1 MPTSNARGTSRAERV
16 RREGIK
22 LIALIAL
29 TVASFFITRAVAEHV
44 RIENRKDAGTWHAQ
58 GDRAFAAG
66 DVDRAVDA
74 YRHALLRDRGNQAYA
89 LSLATALQRE
99 NQLAAAER
107 ILLGLREQSP
117 DNPNI
122 NLQLARIDARRGDEP
137 SAIRYY
143 SNALYGAW
151 SDPEGPRRTR
161 SELITFLLGHGQRE
175 RAVSEIIAARAN
187 APDTAAAHTQLGE
200 WLMQAGEARPAREEF
215 ERAMRHAPN
224 DPRALTGA
232 GDAAFTSGDYGTAAK
247 YLSRVPSLDPR
258 LQNMRDVASLVVT
271 RDPLA
276 PRLGPGERRRR
287 LVVDLN
293 DVRRRLDT
301 CMVQP
306 SPIASAPLPRAL
318 DQDAIED
325 AIEQIS
331 RAEDLIARSCGETTS
346 LDRALALIAG
356 RHTGE
361 PG

>member
-1 MPTSNARGTSRAERV
+1 MPTLDAKNTSRAERV

-29 TVASFFITRAVAEHV
+29 TVASFFTTRAVAEHV
-44 RIENRKDAGTWHAQ
+44 RVEHRKDAATWHTE

-66 DVDRAVDA
+66 DLDRAIDA

-89 LSLATALQRE
+89 LSLAAALQRE

-117 DNPNI
+117 ENPNI
-122 NLQLARIDARRGDEP
+122 NLQLARIDARRGDEA

-151 SDPEGPRRTR
+151 TDPEGPRRAR
-161 SELITFLLGHGQRE
+161 SELIAFLLGHGQRE

-187 APDTAAAHTQLGE
+187 APETAAAHVQLGE
-200 WLMQAGEARPAREEF
+200 WLMQAGESRQALEEF
-215 ERAMRHAPN
+215 ERAVRVSPT
-224 DPRALTGA
+224 DSRALGGA
-232 GDAAFTSGDYGTAAK
+232 GEAAFATGDYAAAAK
-247 YLSRVPSLDPR
+247 YLNRVPSLDPR
-258 LQNMRDVASLVVT
+258 LQDTREVAALVVT

-287 LVVDLN
+287 LALDLD
-293 DVRRRLDT
+293 DVRRRLDM

-306 SPIASAPLPRAL
+306 SPIASVALPRTL

-325 AIEQIS
+325 ALQQIS
-331 RAEDLIARSCGETTS
+331 RAEDLIARSCSETTA
-346 LDRALALIAG
+346 LDRALALIAA
-356 RHTGE
+356 RHTGD